1 MKKIGLTGIYFPGA
15 LEALHENVPE
25 GFELVEGIEPEDFPK
40 LAECDYLITR
50 LKVDESLLHTTPKLK
65 LIQRWGAGYN
75 DMDLEAWGKRDI
87 PISTCP
93 GVNSGIAAELTI
105 MLMLAVY
112 RNLLP
117 INRKILNNVW
127 PKTEYFGRSYMINGK
142 TVGIIGLGNI
152 GSKVAKLVTAFCA
165 TVQYYDIERK
175 TELEAEYGYKF
186 VSQDELL
193 RTSDIVTLHT
203 PLTALTRGMIDAQAL
218 AKMKP
223 LAILINAARGPI
235 VDEDALV
242 DALEHHRLLGAGLD
256 TYAQEPLPADN
267 KLVRLDNVVAS
278 AHAGGNTKDN
288 DINMVNYCYSNIL
301 NFENHRP
308 FNSKRDVVNKQYLK
322 TPVLD

>member
-15 LEALHENVPE
+15 LEALRENVPE
-25 GFELVEGIEPEDFPK
+25 GFELVEAIEPEDFPK
-40 LAECDYLITR
+40 LQDCEYLITR
-50 LKVDESLLHTTPKLK
+50 LKIDDSLIHNTPHLK
-65 LIQRWGAGYN
+65 LIQRWGTGYN
-75 DMDLEAWGKRDI
+75 DIDLQAWGARNI
-87 PISTCP
+87 PIATCP

-105 MLMLAVY
+105 LLMLAVY

-127 PKTEYFGRSYMINGK
+127 PKTEYFGRSYMIHGK

-152 GSKVAKLVTAFCA
+152 GSKVAKLVTAFGA

-175 TELEAEYGYKF
+175 YELEAEYNYRF
-186 VSQDELL
+186 VSLDELL

-203 PLTALTRGMIDAQAL
+203 PLTDLTRGMIDADAL

-235 VDEDALV
+235 VEEAALIDALK
-242 DALEHHRLLGAGLD
+242 HNRLLGAGLD
-256 TYAQEPLPADN
+256 TYAQEPLAPDN
-267 KLVRLDNVVAS
+267 ELVRLENVVAS

-288 DINMVNYCYSNIL
+288 DINMVNYCYSNIV
-301 NFENHRP
+301 NFDKGLP
-308 FNSKRDVVNKQYLK
+308 FNSKRDVVNKAYLQ
-322 TPVLD
+322 TPVKD

>member
-15 LEALHENVPE
+15 LETLRENVPE

-40 LAECDYLITR
+40 LAECEYLITR
-50 LKVDESLLHTTPKLK
+50 LKVDESLLNATPNLK

-75 DMDLEAWGKRDI
+75 DMDLKAWGARNI

-152 GSKVAKLVTAFCA
+152 GSKVAKLVTAFGA

-175 TELEAEYGYKF
+175 YELEEQYGYKF

-203 PLTALTRGMIDAQAL
+203 PLTDLTRNMIDADAL

-223 LAILINAARGPI
+223 LAVLINAARGPI

-242 DALEHHRLLGAGLD
+242 DALENGRLLGAGLD
-256 TYAQEPLPADN
+256 TYANEPLAPDN

-288 DINMVNYCYSNIL
+288 DINMVNYCYSNIVSFDKGL
-301 NFENHRP
+301 P
-308 FNSKRDVVNKQYLK
+308 FNSKRDVVNKEYLA
-322 TPVLD
+322 TPVID

>member
-15 LEALHENVPE
+15 LEALRENVPE

-40 LAECDYLITR
+40 LAECEYLITR
-50 LKVDESLLHTTPKLK
+50 LKVDESLLNTTPNLK

-75 DMDLEAWGKRDI
+75 DMDLNAWGARDI

-152 GSKVAKLVTAFCA
+152 GSKVAKLVTAFGA

-175 TELEAEYGYKF
+175 YELEEQYGYKF

-203 PLTALTRGMIDAQAL
+203 PLTDLTRNMIDADAL

-223 LAILINAARGPI
+223 LAVLINAARGPI

-242 DALEHHRLLGAGLD
+242 DALENGRLLGAGLD
-256 TYAQEPLPADN
+256 TYANEPLAPDN

-288 DINMVNYCYSNIL
+288 DINMVNYCYSNIV
-301 NFENHRP
+301 NFDKGLP
-308 FNSKRDVVNKQYLK
+308 FNSKRDVVNKEYLA
-322 TPVLD
+322 TPVID